1 MWFGEWSGRRGGFNN
16 RQVFRWRPRRHHPA
30 SGTATYAVAG
40 LNRFNGSNL
49 LSGTF
54 AANFGTGKLTGGLT
68 GGGQTLAISAN
79 INSADA
85 SFAGT
90 AVANGSVTGNSQ
102 GQFFGANAATLAG
115 IAVRRQQPV
124 RHRLRRQQELI
135 ATPLTGS
142 AGTSRD
148 PPVPASAAACT
159 TTDRP
164 CAIPPSLSYCCWLPL
179 MCAPSRTISRA

>member
-1 MWFGEWSGRRGGFNN
+1 M
-16 RQVFRWRPRRHHPA
+16 
-30 SGTATYAVAG
+30 AG

-115 IAVRRQQPV
+115 IATFAGNSQYDT
-124 RHRLRRQQELI
+124 
-135 ATPLTGS
+135 AFGGS
-142 AGTSRD
+142 KN
-148 PPVPASAAACT
+148 
-159 TTDRP
+159 
-164 CAIPPSLSYCCWLPL
+164 
-179 MCAPSRTISRA
+179 